1 MPGLLVVASGIA
13 ILSLCASVT
22 PMQMTATSRGILA
35 LVLGIAIFSVQ
46 DVILKLLSGDY
57 PLYQAMVIRSLT
69 AVPLLMVI
77 VAVLDGRLTT
87 ITTPNWRWMMA
98 RGALGFVA
106 YTAYYLGLAAL
117 PMADTVALF
126 FTAPLFI
133 TLAAALAFRE
143 RIGPVKLFALIA
155 GFAGM
160 LMIFRPSAN
169 LFDPA
174 ALLPVLGALGYALQ
188 QLAARVLGRT
198 ETAAAMT
205 FWSNMTFLIGG
216 LALAAVFGS
225 GAYEGA
231 AHPSLAFLTRGWQPL
246 LMRDLLLFMACGG
259 IAAVGLSLLTYAY
272 RVAPSS
278 TVAPFEYSFIFWGV
292 LWGWVFWADLPS
304 AFAWGGIALLVGAGI
319 LVIRAEAQME
329 KAAP

>member
-1 MPGLLVVASGIA
+1 MR
-13 ILSLCASVT
+13 
-22 PMQMTATSRGILA
+22 MTATHRGILA
-35 LVLGIAIFSVQ
+35 LVLGIAVFSLQ
-46 DVILKLLSGDY
+46 DVILKLQSGQY
-57 PLYQAMVIRSLT
+57 PLYQAMIIRSLT
-69 AVPLLMVI
+69 AVPLLLII
-77 VAVLDGRLTT
+77 VRWLDGSLTT
-87 ITTPNWRWMMA
+87 ITSPNWWLMLA

-133 TLAAALAFRE
+133 TLFAALAFRE
-143 RIGPVKLFALIA
+143 WIGPVTVAALGA

-160 LMIFRPSAN
+160 LMIFNPTAS
-169 LFDPA
+169 LFDPT

-205 FWSNMTFLIGG
+205 FWSNLTFLACG
-216 LALAAVFGS
+216 LILAVVFGS
-225 GAYEGA
+225 GTHQGA

-246 LMRDLLLFMACGG
+246 PVRDLLLFMACGG
-259 IAAVGLSLLTYAY
+259 IAAIGLSLLTYAY

-278 TVAPFEYSFIFWGV
+278 AVAPFEYSFIIWGV
-292 LWGWVFWADLPS
+292 LWGWIIWDDLPTT
-304 AFAWGGIALLVGAGI
+304 FAWGGIALLVAAGL
-319 LVIRAEAQME
+319 LVIRAEARNE
-329 KAAP
+329 KAAPEGAA

>member
-1 MPGLLVVASGIA
+1 MQ
-13 ILSLCASVT
+13 LSA
-22 PMQMTATSRGILA
+22 QNRGVLA
-35 LVLGIAIFSVQ
+35 LVLGIAVFSVQ
-46 DVILKLLSGDY
+46 DVILKLLSGSY

-69 AVPLLMVI
+69 AVPLLLLI
-77 VAVLDGRLTT
+77 VRWLDRGLHSIASR
-87 ITTPNWRWMMA
+87 NWGWMLA
-98 RGALGFVA
+98 RGLLGFVA
-106 YTAYYLGLAAL
+106 YTSYYLGLAAL

-133 TLAAALAFRE
+133 TLIAAVVFRE
-143 RIGPVKLFALIA
+143 RIGPKTLLGLVA
-155 GFAGM
+155 GFVGM
-160 LMIFRPSAN
+160 LLIFNPTGN

-205 FWSNMTFLIGG
+205 FWSNLCFLATG
-216 LALAAVFGS
+216 LALAMIFGS
-225 GAYEGA
+225 GALEGTGHA
-231 AHPSLAFLTRGWQPL
+231 SLAFLTRGWQPL
-246 LMRDLLLFMACGG
+246 ALRDLLLFMACGG

-292 LWGWVFWADLPS
+292 LWGWLFWSELPGS
-304 AFAWGGIALLVGAGI
+304 TAWGGIALLVAAGL
-319 LVIRAEAQME
+319 LVIRAEARKDAAPPNE
-329 KAAP
+329 KAAPKGAA